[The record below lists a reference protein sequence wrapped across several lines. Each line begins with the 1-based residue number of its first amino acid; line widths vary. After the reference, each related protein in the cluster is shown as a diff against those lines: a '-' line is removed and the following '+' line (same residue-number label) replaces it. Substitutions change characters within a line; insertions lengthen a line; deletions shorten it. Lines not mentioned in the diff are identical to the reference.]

1 MDESE
6 AGRREREVL
15 TLYWCVGKV
24 VGERFVV
31 GIFGKERERER
42 SLVKCK
48 GFVRFH
54 VIQCR
59 WRIWELS

>member
-1 MDESE
+1 MREKQGGE
-6 AGRREREVL
+6 RERFL
-15 TLYWCVGKV
+15 LYIGVGKV

-31 GIFGKERERER
+31 WVYLGRGEREREGL
-42 SLVKCK
+42 LVKCK

-54 VIQCR
+54 VIRCR

>member
-1 MDESE
+1 MREKQGGE
-6 AGRREREVL
+6 RKRERFL
-15 TLYWCVGKV
+15 LYIGVGKV

-31 GIFGKERERER
+31 GIFGKGRRERER
-42 SLVKCK
+42 CK

-59 WRIWELS
+59 WRISELS